1 MDFLISYTV
10 NDGSSVKDF
19 RTFKSVRNIK
29 DESEYLNLVWSDGD
43 RADITIRAV
52 DIFDKT
58 LDETVTIYKDATPPV
73 IENLWLTRGDRLNIS
88 VHSVEDFAEMT

>member
-10 NDGSSVKDF
+10 TDGSSVKDF

>member
-1 MDFLISYTV
+1 MV

-19 RTFKSVRNIK
+19 RAFKSVRNIK

-43 RADITIRAV
+43 RADITVRAV

-58 LDETVTIYKDATPPV
+58 LDDTVTIYKDATPPV
-73 IENLWLTRGDRLNIS
+73 IENLWLTRGNRLNIS

>member
-58 LDETVTIYKDATPPV
+58 LDETVTIYKDTTPPV

>member
-73 IENLWLTRGDRLNIS
+73 IKNLWLTRGDRLNIS

>member
-88 VHSVEDFAEMT
+88 VHSVEDFAKMT